1 MRLLAA
7 SPRMDDSEETC
18 VDKLPLP
25 SFDGKLTFT
34 SSALGGLVDAMAMKS
49 DGMSWV
55 GINSSCTG
63 FGS

>member
-7 SPRMDDSEETC
+7 SPLMDDSEETC

-25 SFDGKLTFT
+25 QLT
-34 SSALGGLVDAMAMKS
+34 SSALGELGDAMAMKS